1 MAFDKKTW
9 QNRISQYPNRRKIK
23 NISDNSEIIVD
34 IYREEG
40 TIQTTGDSFSAST
53 MNNLEDRIGS
63 MFPVSIENG
72 GTGKTTAIEARQNL
86 GIDISQ
92 TVGSWE
98 PKLSSDG
105 TAPTYTTEY
114 NVGKYYKI
122 NNLVYITFHIKGKIT
137 NAGTGY
143 AQITGLPFTSQ
154 PNMSNQALSLIE
166 FQGGLTQQLTNLY
179 VQDNSKT
186 ISIRKSGG
194 SAANQWKVENEF
206 WLGASGCYICV

>member
-1 MAFDKKTW
+1 MAFDKITW

-23 NISDNSEIIVD
+23 NISDNSETIVD

-40 TIQTTGDSFSAST
+40 TIQNEGMAFSAST
-53 MNNLEDRIGS
+53 MNNLEDRIGK

-98 PKLSSDG
+98 PKLSSTG
-105 TAPTYTTEY
+105 IAPTYTTEY

-154 PNMSNQALSLIE
+154 SNMLEQALALIE
-166 FQGGLTQQLTNLY
+166 SQGGLIEQLPNLY

-194 SAANQWKVENEF
+194 TAANQWEVANTF

>member
-1 MAFDKKTW
+1 MAFQKKTW
-9 QNRISQYPNRRKIK
+9 KNRISQYPNRRKIK
-23 NISDNSEIIVD
+23 NISDNSETIVD

-53 MNNLEDRIGS
+53 MNDLEGRIGN

-86 GIDISQ
+86 GIYISQ

-98 PKLSSDG
+98 PKLSSDKIS
-105 TAPTYTTEY
+105 PTYTTEY
-114 NVGKYYKI
+114 KVGKYYKI

-143 AQITGLPFTSQ
+143 AQITGLPFTSKAD
-154 PNMSNQALSLIE
+154 MLGQALSLIE
-166 FQGGLTQQLTNLY
+166 CQGGLTEQLPNFY
-179 VQDNSKT
+179 VQDNSKA

-194 SAANQWKVENEF
+194 TVANQWKVADTF

>member
-1 MAFDKKTW
+1 MAFEKKLW
-9 QNRISQYPNRRKIK
+9 QNRISEFPNRRKIK
-23 NISDNSEIIVD
+23 NISDNSETIVD

-40 TIQTTGDSFSAST
+40 TIQNEGDAFSAST
-53 MNNLEDRIGS
+53 MNDLEGRIWN

-86 GIDISQ
+86 GINISE

-105 TAPTYTTEY
+105 ISPTYTTEY

-154 PNMSNQALSLIE
+154 PNMLNQALALIE
-166 FQGGLTQQLTNLY
+166 SRDGLIGQLPNLY

-186 ISIRKSGG
+186 ISIRKVGG
-194 SAANQWKVENEF
+194 PVANQWKVENEF

>member
-1 MAFDKKTW
+1 MAFEKKTW
-9 QNRISQYPNRRKIK
+9 QNRISEFPNRRKIK
-23 NISDNSEIIVD
+23 NISDNSETIVD

-40 TIQTTGDSFSAST
+40 TIQNEGDAFSAST
-53 MNNLEDRIGS
+53 MNDLEGRIWN

-98 PKLSSDG
+98 PKLSSDSIS
-105 TAPTYTTEY
+105 PTYTTEY

-143 AQITGLPFTSQ
+143 ARITGLPFTSQ
-154 PNMSNQALSLIE
+154 SNMLNQALALIE
-166 FQGGLTQQLTNLY
+166 SQGGLAQPLPNFY
-179 VQDNSKT
+179 VQDNSKA

-194 SAANQWKVENEF
+194 TVANQWQVAPEF

>member
-1 MAFDKKTW
+1 MAFDKITW

-23 NISDNSEIIVD
+23 NISDNSETIVD

-40 TIQTTGDSFSAST
+40 TIQNEGMAFSAST
-53 MNNLEDRIGS
+53 MNNLEDRIGK

-86 GIDISQ
+86 GINISQ
-92 TVGSWE
+92 TVGSWT
-98 PKLSSDG
+98 PKLSSTG
-105 TAPTYTTEY
+105 IAPKYTTEY

-137 NAGTGY
+137 DAGTEY
-143 AQITGLPFTSQ
+143 AEITGLPFTSQ
-154 PNMSNQALSLIE
+154 SNMLNQALALIE
-166 FQGGLTQQLTNLY
+166 SRGGLIGQLPNLY
-179 VQDNSKT
+179 VQDNSKA
-186 ISIRKSGG
+186 ISIRKVGG
-194 SAANQWKVENEF
+194 TSANQWQVVDTF

>member
-1 MAFDKKTW
+1 MAFDKITW

-23 NISDNSEIIVD
+23 NISDNSETIVD

-40 TIQTTGDSFSAST
+40 TIQNEGMAFSAST

-86 GIDISQ
+86 GIYISQ
-92 TVGSWE
+92 AVGSWE

-114 NVGKYYKI
+114 KVGKYYKI

-154 PNMSNQALSLIE
+154 PNMNNQALALME
-166 FQGGLTQQLTNLY
+166 HLGGLAGQLPILY

-186 ISIRKSGG
+186 ISIRKAGG
-194 SAANQWKVENEF
+194 SAANQWKAETF

>member
-1 MAFDKKTW
+1 MAFDKKIW
-9 QNRISQYPNRRKIK
+9 KNRISQYPNRRKIK
-23 NISDNSEIIVD
+23 NISDNSETIVD

-40 TIQTTGDSFSAST
+40 TIQTTGDAFSAST
-53 MNNLEDRIGS
+53 MNDLEGRIGN

-86 GIDISQ
+86 GIYISQ
-92 TVGSWE
+92 TVYSWT
-98 PKLSSDG
+98 PKLSSDKI
-105 TAPTYTTEY
+105 APTYTTEY

-143 AQITGLPFTSQ
+143 AQITGLPFTSKAD
-154 PNMSNQALSLIE
+154 MLGQALSLIE
-166 FQGGLTQQLTNLY
+166 CQGGLTEQLPNFY
-179 VQDNSKT
+179 VQDNSKA

-194 SAANQWKVENEF
+194 TVANQWKVADTF

>member
-1 MAFDKKTW
+1 MAFDKKLW

-23 NISDNSEIIVD
+23 NISDNSETIVD

-40 TIQTTGDSFSAST
+40 TIQNEGDAFSAST
-53 MNNLEDRIGS
+53 MNDLEGRIWN

-86 GIDISQ
+86 GINISE

-105 TAPTYTTEY
+105 ISPTYTTEY

-137 NAGTGY
+137 NAGTEY

-154 PNMSNQALSLIE
+154 PNMFDQALSLIE
-166 FQGGLTQQLTNLY
+166 SRDGLIGTLPILY

-186 ISIRKSGG
+186 ISIRKVGG
-194 SAANQWKVENEF
+194 TAANQWQVADTF

>member
-1 MAFDKKTW
+1 MAFDKITW

-23 NISDNSEIIVD
+23 NISDNSETIVD

-40 TIQTTGDSFSAST
+40 TIQNEGMAFSAST

-98 PKLSSDG
+98 PKLSSTG
-105 TAPTYTTEY
+105 IAPTYTTEY

-137 NAGTGY
+137 NAGTEY

-154 PNMSNQALSLIE
+154 SNMFEQALALIE
-166 FQGGLTQQLTNLY
+166 CQGGLIEQLPNFY

-194 SAANQWKVENEF
+194 TVANQWEVANTF

>member
-1 MAFDKKTW
+1 MAFPKKTW
-9 QNRISQYPNRRKIK
+9 KNRISQYPNRRKIK
-23 NISDNSEIIVD
+23 NISDNSETIVD

-40 TIQTTGDSFSAST
+40 TIQNEGDAFSAST
-53 MNNLEDRIGS
+53 MNDLEGRIGN
-63 MFPVSIENG
+63 MFPVSIANG

-105 TAPTYTTEY
+105 TAPKYTTEY

-137 NAGTGY
+137 NAGTEY

-154 PNMSNQALSLIE
+154 SNMFDQALALIE
-166 FQGGLTQQLTNLY
+166 SQGGLTQPLPNFY

-194 SAANQWKVENEF
+194 TVANQWKVENEF

>member
-1 MAFDKKTW
+1 MAFQKKIW
-9 QNRISQYPNRRKIK
+9 KNRISQYPNRRKIK
-23 NISDNSEIIVD
+23 NISDNSETIVD

-40 TIQTTGDSFSAST
+40 TIQTTGDAFSAST
-53 MNNLEDRIGS
+53 MNDLEGRIGN
-63 MFPVSIENG
+63 MFPVSIANG

-86 GIDISQ
+86 GINISQ

-98 PKLSSDG
+98 PKLSSSG
-105 TAPTYTTEY
+105 IAPTYTTEY
-114 NVGKYYKI
+114 KVGKYYKI

-137 NAGTGY
+137 NAGTEY

-154 PNMSNQALSLIE
+154 SDMSNQALALME
-166 FQGGLTQQLTNLY
+166 HLGGLAGALPILY

-186 ISIRKSGG
+186 ISIRKAGG
-194 SAANQWKVENEF
+194 SSANQWQANEF

>member
-1 MAFDKKTW
+1 MAFEKKTW
-9 QNRISQYPNRRKIK
+9 QNRISEFPNRRKIK
-23 NISDNSEIIVD
+23 NISDNSETIVD

-40 TIQTTGDSFSAST
+40 TIQNEGMAFSAST
-53 MNNLEDRIGS
+53 MNDLEGRIWN

-86 GIDISQ
+86 GINISQ

-98 PKLSSDG
+98 PKLSSTG
-105 TAPTYTTEY
+105 IAPKYTTEY

-143 AQITGLPFTSQ
+143 ARITGLPFTSQ
-154 PNMSNQALSLIE
+154 PSMSNQALALIE
-166 FQGGLTQQLTNLY
+166 SQGGLIGQLPNLY

-186 ISIRKSGG
+186 ISIRKVGG
-194 SAANQWKVENEF
+194 TVANQWQVKDTF
-206 WLGASGCYICV
+206 WIGASGCYICV

>member
-1 MAFDKKTW
+1 MAFDKITW

-23 NISDNSEIIVD
+23 NISDNSETIVD

-40 TIQTTGDSFSAST
+40 TIQNEGMAFSAST
-53 MNNLEDRIGS
+53 MNNLEDRIGK

-86 GIDISQ
+86 GINISQ
-92 TVGSWE
+92 TVGSWT
-98 PKLSSDG
+98 PKLSSTG
-105 TAPTYTTEY
+105 IAPKYTTEY

-143 AQITGLPFTSQ
+143 AQITGLPFTSKAD
-154 PNMSNQALSLIE
+154 MLGQALSLIE
-166 FQGGLTQQLTNLY
+166 CQGGLTEQLPNFY
-179 VQDNSKT
+179 VQDNSKA

-194 SAANQWKVENEF
+194 TVANQWKVADTF

>member
-1 MAFDKKTW
+1 MGFDKKTW
-9 QNRISQYPNRRKIK
+9 KNRISEFPNRRKIK
-23 NISDNSEIIVD
+23 NISDNSETIVD

-40 TIQTTGDSFSAST
+40 TIQNEGDAFSAST
-53 MNNLEDRIGS
+53 MNNLEARIGN
-63 MFPVSIENG
+63 MFPVSIANG

-86 GIDISQ
+86 GINISQ
-92 TVGSWE
+92 TVGSWT

-114 NVGKYYKI
+114 NIGKYYKI

-154 PNMSNQALSLIE
+154 PSMSNQALALME
-166 FQGGLTQQLTNLY
+166 HLGGLAGQLPIFY
-179 VQDNSKT
+179 VKDNSKT
-186 ISIRKSGG
+186 ISIRKAGG
-194 SAANQWKVENEF
+194 TAANQWKVENEF

>member
-1 MAFDKKTW
+1 MAFDKITW

-23 NISDNSEIIVD
+23 NISDNSETIVD

-40 TIQTTGDSFSAST
+40 TIQNEGMAFSAST
-53 MNNLEDRIGS
+53 MNNLEDRIGK

-86 GIDISQ
+86 GINISQ
-92 TVGSWE
+92 TVGSWT
-98 PKLSSDG
+98 PKLSSDKIS
-105 TAPTYTTEY
+105 PTYTTEY

-143 AQITGLPFTSQ
+143 AKITGLPFTSH
-154 PNMSNQALSLIE
+154 PNMNNQALALME
-166 FQGGLTQQLTNLY
+166 HLGGLTGQLPNFY

-194 SAANQWKVENEF
+194 TAANQWKAETF

>member
-1 MAFDKKTW
+1 MAFPKKTW
-9 QNRISQYPNRRKIK
+9 KNRISQYPNRRKIK
-23 NISDNSEIIVD
+23 NISDNSETIVD

-40 TIQTTGDSFSAST
+40 TIQTTGDVFSAST
-53 MNNLEDRIGS
+53 MNNLENRIGK

-92 TVGSWE
+92 TVGSWT
-98 PKLSSDG
+98 PKLSSTG
-105 TAPTYTTEY
+105 IAPKYTTEY

-137 NAGTGY
+137 NAGTEY
-143 AQITGLPFTSQ
+143 AQITGLPFTSKAD
-154 PNMSNQALSLIE
+154 MLGQALSLIE
-166 FQGGLTQQLTNLY
+166 CQGGLTDQLPNFY
-179 VQDNSKT
+179 VQDNSKA

-194 SAANQWKVENEF
+194 NVANQWKVAGTF

>member
-1 MAFDKKTW
+1 MAFEKKLW
-9 QNRISQYPNRRKIK
+9 QNRISEFPNRRKIK
-23 NISDNSEIIVD
+23 NISDNSETIVD

-40 TIQTTGDSFSAST
+40 TIQTTGDAFSAST

-105 TAPTYTTEY
+105 ISPTYTTEY
-114 NVGKYYKI
+114 KVGKYYKI

-154 PNMSNQALSLIE
+154 PNMSNQALALIE
-166 FQGGLTQQLTNLY
+166 SRDGLIGQLPNLY

-186 ISIRKSGG
+186 ISIRKVGG
-194 SAANQWKVENEF
+194 TVANQWQVKDTF

>member
-1 MAFDKKTW
+1 MAFDKITW
-9 QNRISQYPNRRKIK
+9 QNRISEFPNRRKIK
-23 NISDNSEIIVD
+23 NVSDNSETIVD

-40 TIQTTGDSFSAST
+40 TIQNEGMSFSAST
-53 MNNLEDRIGS
+53 MNNLEDRIGK

-105 TAPTYTTEY
+105 ISPTYTTEY

-143 AQITGLPFTSQ
+143 AQITGLPFTSRSD
-154 PNMSNQALSLIE
+154 MIGQALSLIE
-166 FQGGLTQQLTNLY
+166 CQGGLIDQLPNFY
-179 VQDNSKT
+179 VQDNSKA
-186 ISIRKSGG
+186 IYIRKSSGT
-194 SAANQWKVENEF
+194 AANQWKVADTF

>member
-1 MAFDKKTW
+1 MAFDKITW

-23 NISDNSEIIVD
+23 NISDNSETIVD

-40 TIQTTGDSFSAST
+40 TIQNEGMAFSAST
-53 MNNLEDRIGS
+53 MNNLEDRIGK

-86 GIDISQ
+86 GIYISQ

-98 PKLSSDG
+98 PKLSSDKIS
-105 TAPTYTTEY
+105 PTYTTEY
-114 NVGKYYKI
+114 KVGKYYKI

-166 FQGGLTQQLTNLY
+166 CQGGLTEQLPNFY
-179 VQDNSKT
+179 VQDNSKA

-194 SAANQWKVENEF
+194 TVANQWKVADTF